1 MSVTLM
7 IILGAVILILFY
19 FGYAFRKFRNTEDVP
34 QSEKIKI
41 LNDKNFNHQV
51 KSGLVMVDFWASWCV
66 PCKAMAPVL
75 NELAEELDEKV
86 KICKLNVD
94 ENQQLAVKY
103 AVRSIP
109 TLILFRNG
117 KEIDRF
123 VGVKSKSFLTGKIN
137 QN

>member
-1 MSVTLM
+1 
-7 IILGAVILILFY
+7 
-19 FGYAFRKFRNTEDVP
+19 
-34 QSEKIKI
+34 
-41 LNDKNFNHQV
+41 
-51 KSGLVMVDFWASWCV
+51 MVDFWASWCV

>member
-1 MSVTLM
+1 MSVTTM
-7 IILGAVILILFY
+7 IILGVVILILLY
-19 FGYAFRKFRNTEDVP
+19 FGYSFRKFKNTEDVP
-34 QSEKIKI
+34 QSDKITT
-41 LNDKNFNHQV
+41 LNIKNFNHQV

-75 NELAEELDEKV
+75 NELAEELDDKV

-94 ENQQLAVKY
+94 ENQQLAVRF

-123 VGVKSKSFLTGKIN
+123 VGVKSKSFLAGKIN